1 MDLCASA
8 QADGLVF
15 KRSLLCLRHADDDAP
30 PKKIPLLWPP
40 HTSQLKQG
48 VHCDTK
54 ITTLNRKIQ
63 LKTARKPQFYW
74 EICGD
79 SQEPSLPPSAAA
91 GCCARGMTPPP
102 AATGGAQC
110 SLLVKRPG

>member
-1 MDLCASA
+1 MDICASA
-8 QADGLVF
+8 QAKGSVF
-15 KRSLLCLRHADDDAP
+15 ERSLPHLRHADDDAP

-63 LKTARKPQFYW
+63 LKTAKKPQFYW
-74 EICGD
+74 EFCSD

-91 GCCARGMTPPP
+91 GRCARGMTQLS
-102 AATGGAQC
+102 AATGDAQC
-110 SLLVKRPG
+110 S

>member
-1 MDLCASA
+1 MDICASA
-8 QADGLVF
+8 QAKGSVF
-15 KRSLLCLRHADDDAP
+15 KRSLPHLRHADDDDAP

-63 LKTARKPQFYW
+63 LKTAKKPQFYW
-74 EICGD
+74 EFCGD
-79 SQEPSLPPSAAA
+79 SQEPSLRRPPLPVAV
-91 GCCARGMTPPP
+91 RE
-102 AATGGAQC
+102 
-110 SLLVKRPG
+110 V

>member
-15 KRSLLCLRHADDDAP
+15 KRSLLRLPHADNDDAP

-48 VHCDTK
+48 VHYDAK
-54 ITTLNRKIQ
+54 ITTANRKMQ
-63 LKTARKPQFYW
+63 LKMAKKPRFY
-74 EICGD
+74 
-79 SQEPSLPPSAAA
+79 
-91 GCCARGMTPPP
+91 
-102 AATGGAQC
+102 
-110 SLLVKRPG
+110 

>member
-1 MDLCASA
+1 MDICASA
-8 QADGLVF
+8 QVNDSVF
-15 KRSLLCLRHADDDAP
+15 KRSLSHLHRADNNHAP

-63 LKTARKPQFYW
+63 LKTTKKPQFYW
-74 EICGD
+74 EFCSD
-79 SQEPSLPPSAAA
+79 SQEPWLTAPADAGCCGRCLTRAPAAA
-91 GCCARGMTPPP
+91 GD
-102 AATGGAQC
+102 AQC
-110 SLLVKRPG
+110 G